1 MALAPVRSIA
11 WQREHCCSAT
21 ILPSFASGGIGA
33 ASDGSALA
41 VEGAGRSAQ
50 PTASAK
56 VANAVMKNPGCLIL
70 DPSSVRAV
78 STPSGQSDGEGFVP
92 ERCAW
97 RSSRSE
103 EHTSELQSRPHLVCR
118 LL

>member
-1 MALAPVRSIA
+1 MALALVRSIA

-50 PTASAK
+50 PAASAK
-56 VANAVMKNPGCLIL
+56 VANAAMKNPGCLIL

-78 STPSGQSDGEGFVP
+78 STPSGHSDGEGLF
-92 ERCAW
+92 
-97 RSSRSE
+97 RSDAPGG
-103 EHTSELQSRPHLVCR
+103 H
-118 LL
+118 